1 MTVTSSDISDA
12 QYRQWADALS
22 EERLPEGWQVVSSSG
37 FARVAG
43 NTELGI
49 FFKEFLPR
57 SPAEA
62 IKAVLRGSRA
72 KRARLNSETLLR
84 AGFDAPTNLAWGK
97 LGNGHEYLFTAAA
110 KGQGVSSWLRTER
123 VERHGDA
130 LSVRRQLLAE
140 LGIYIG
146 RLHASGFIHGDLRT
160 SNVLAE
166 YHRDRFR
173 FTLIDNE
180 RNSHKL
186 PSPGKLV
193 LKNLMQ
199 LNMLTSAELSRSD
212 RWRFFQNWQR
222 QMRELSPPEA
232 RLLAIESYLWARR
245 RLAAK
250 GKA

>member
-1 MTVTSSDISDA
+1 MA
-12 QYRQWADALS
+12 
-22 EERLPEGWQVVSSSG
+22 EERLPDGWQVVSSSG

-43 NTELGI
+43 NAELKI

-57 SPAEA
+57 SPAES
-62 IKAVLRGSRA
+62 IKALLRGSRA
-72 KRARLNSETLLR
+72 KRARLNSEALLR
-84 AGFDAPTNLAWGK
+84 AGFDAPANLAWGK
-97 LGNGHEYLFTAAA
+97 LASGHEYLFTAAA
-110 KGQGVSSWLRTER
+110 RGQGVTTWLRTELL
-123 VERHGDA
+123 ERHGEP
-130 LSVRRQLLAE
+130 LSKRRQLLAE
-140 LGIYIG
+140 LGVYIG

-180 RNSHKL
+180 RNSQQL
-186 PSPGKLV
+186 PAPGKLL

-199 LNMLTSAELSRSD
+199 LNMLTATELSRTD
-212 RWRFFQNWQR
+212 RWRFFQNWRR

-232 RLLAIESYLWARR
+232 RLLAVESYLWARR